1 MALIR
6 HPKDFWAG
14 VLFIAL
20 GGGACLIALDYAMGS
35 AGRMG
40 PGYFPRSLGLLLAF
54 LGLILVLRSFKLEGE
69 KILFPTFMPL
79 VIVLASVFVFGIAVN
94 YLGLVIATILLVLVS
109 SAAAHDYRWKES
121 VVASIALAVF
131 VVIAFQYGLKLQ
143 LPTWPIFFGG
153 G

>member
-14 VLFIAL
+14 VLFIVL

-54 LGLILVLRSFKLEGE
+54 LGLILILRSFKLVGE
-69 KILFPTFMPL
+69 KISFPTFYPL
-79 VIVLASVFVFGIAVN
+79 GIVLVSVFVFGIAVN
-94 YLGLVIATILLVLVS
+94 FLGLVIATILLVLIAS
-109 SAAAHDYRWKES
+109 TASHEYRWKES
-121 VVASIALAVF
+121 VIAAIALAIF
-131 VVIAFQYGLKLQ
+131 VVIAFRYGLKLQ
-143 LPTWPIFFGG
+143 LPTWPPFLGG
-153 G
+153 S